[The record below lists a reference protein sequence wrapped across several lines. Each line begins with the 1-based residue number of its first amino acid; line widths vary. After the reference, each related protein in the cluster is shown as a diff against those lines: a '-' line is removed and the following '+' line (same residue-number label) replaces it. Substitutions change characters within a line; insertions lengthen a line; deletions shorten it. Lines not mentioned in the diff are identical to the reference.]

1 MNKKIFVRA
10 EEGEPPGISVV
21 YYDTDGNKTIR
32 YHDKNG
38 KTGSH
43 AWRNNNPG
51 NLVYG
56 DGSHAKETGYIGK
69 AKKRTVFPDYDT
81 GKQSMRLLLKKE
93 FYQKLTLNELP
104 RKYTGVKPGVPD
116 TEEVILYRKAI
127 RVISKL
133 DMERTVKSLNDEEY
147 EKLLK
152 AMETH
157 EGWIEG
163 YEEFKV
169 VQKIVGIRLNKKR
182 AISEYLVKDQKQE
195 QWYLKDSAIAMAE
208 DGRLHAIVVHAKAGA
223 YLRPEYGAKSFKEL
237 LC

>member
-127 RVISKL
+127 RVLSKL
-133 DMERTVKSLNDEEY
+133 DMERTVKSLNNEEY

-157 EGWIEG
+157 EGWL
-163 YEEFKV
+163 
-169 VQKIVGIRLNKKR
+169 VGIRLNKKR
-182 AISEYLVKDQKQE
+182 TISEYLIKDLKQE

-208 DGRLHAIVVHAKAGA
+208 DGRLHAIVVHAKTGA
-223 YLRPEYGAKSFKEL
+223 YLRPEYGSKSFKEL

>member
-1 MNKKIFVRA
+1 MNKKIFIRA

-127 RVISKL
+127 RVLSKL
-133 DMERTVKSLNDEEY
+133 DMERTVKSLNDDEY

-152 AMETH
+152 PWKHMRAGLRDMRSLK
-157 EGWIEG
+157 W
-163 YEEFKV
+163 FKKLLAFDSTKKEPYRNISS
-169 VQKIVGIRLNKKR
+169 KIKNRSNGT
-182 AISEYLVKDQKQE
+182 
-195 QWYLKDSAIAMAE
+195 
-208 DGRLHAIVVHAKAGA
+208 
-223 YLRPEYGAKSFKEL
+223 
-237 LC
+237 

>member
-32 YHDKNG
+32 HYEKNG
-38 KTGSH
+38 KQGSH

-56 DGSHAKETGYIGK
+56 DGSHAKATGGIGK

-81 GKQSMRLLLKKE
+81 GKQSMRLLLKKD

-116 TEEVILYRKAI
+116 TEEVIIYRKAI
-127 RVISKL
+127 RVLSKL
-133 DMERTVKSLNDEEY
+133 DMERTVKSLNNEEY

-169 VQKIVGIRLNKKR
+169 VEKITGTRMNKKR
-182 AISEYLVKDQKQE
+182 VISEYLVRGMKGE
-195 QWYLKDSAIAMAE
+195 RWLLKDVAIAMAE
-208 DGRLHAIVVHAKAGA
+208 GGCLHAIVVHAKTGA
-223 YLRPEYGAKSFKEL
+223 YLRPKYGSKSFKEL

>member
-1 MNKKIFVRA
+1 MSKKRFVRA

-56 DGSHAKETGYIGK
+56 DGSHAKETGGIGK

-116 TEEVILYRKAI
+116 TEEVITYRKAI
-127 RVISKL
+127 RVLSKL
-133 DMERTVKSLNDEEY
+133 DMERTVKSLNNEEY
-147 EKLLK
+147 ERLLK

-169 VQKIVGIRLNKKR
+169 VEKITGIRMNKKR
-182 AISEYLVKDQKQE
+182 VISEYLVRGIRGE
-195 QWYLKDSAIAMAE
+195 RWLLKDAAIAMAE
-208 DGRLHAIVVHAKAGA
+208 EGCLHAVVVHTKNGV
-223 YLRPEYGAKSFKEL
+223 YLRPEHGSKSFKEL
-237 LC
+237 FC